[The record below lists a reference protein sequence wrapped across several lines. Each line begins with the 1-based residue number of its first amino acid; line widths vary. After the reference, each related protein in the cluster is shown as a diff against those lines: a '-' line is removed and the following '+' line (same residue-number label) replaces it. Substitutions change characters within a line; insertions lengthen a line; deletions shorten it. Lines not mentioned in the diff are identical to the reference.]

1 MDYRVYFWMNETF
14 DKLRIQLLEAQV
26 VTVPSPWQVES
37 PGQNHVDTLRWDH
50 WGRKLR
56 CWHFV
61 PRKFLFLRDKHH
73 LKCWCDRFWVRR
85 RVIFIKYTPWNGALV
100 EVILCNELFSVG
112 GLNHIAL
119 LAMAPRCGWI
129 FWATPWR
136 AMCVTPS
143 ASASFRGGGGPVP
156 PNFWRV
162 WNS

>member
-14 DKLRIQLLEAQV
+14 DKLKIQLLEAQV
-26 VTVPSPWQVES
+26 VTVPCPRAGFSS

-61 PRKFLFLRDKHH
+61 PRKSLFLRDKHH

-85 RVIFIKYTPWNGALV
+85 RVIFMKYPLTWRPCWGDP
-100 EVILCNELFSVG
+100 NELFSVG
-112 GLNHIAL
+112 GFNCIAM
-119 LAMAPRCGWI
+119 LAMALRCGWI
-129 FWATPWR
+129 FWATPWQ

-143 ASASFRGGGGPVP
+143 ASASFRGGGVPVP